1 MPSTDVVIIG
11 GGLVGLAIAKALSE
25 QYPSCTLAVLEKE
38 PQVGAHQS
46 RHNSGVIHSGLYYRP
61 GSVKAKT
68 CVAGAAL
75 MKRFCLEHAI
85 RYEECGKLVV
95 ATHEAER
102 PRLQALHARGL
113 ANGVAGIALVGPE
126 RLRELEPHARG
137 IQALHVPGAAVVDY
151 AQVSR
156 ALAEL
161 LQRRGAQVRTS
172 TRVTQ
177 LRRQGGAWDIETT
190 AGPLRAA
197 QVITCGGLHAD
208 RLVRMAHGPAD
219 VRIAPFRGEY
229 FEVVP
234 ARRSLVRS
242 MIYPVP
248 DPALPFLGVHFTRTI
263 AGHVHAGPNAVLAMK
278 REGYRK
284 RDVSWQDTAELLGFP
299 GFWRMARRYWTVGV
313 AEWHRSLSKGAFVRA
328 LQRLVP
334 AGRAEDLVPAESGVR
349 AQALGRDGSLL
360 DDFDI
365 QQGEA
370 AIYVRN
376 VPSPAATASL
386 AIGQTIAGM
395 AAASWHLPA
404 TPSGAHKI
412 A

>member
-1 MPSTDVVIIG
+1 MPSTDVAIIG
-11 GGLVGLAIAKALSE
+11 GGLIGLAIAKALSE
-25 QYPSCTLAVLEKE
+25 QHPACTLTILEKE

-46 RHNSGVIHSGLYYRP
+46 RRKSGVIHSGLYYRP

-68 CVAGAAL
+68 CVAGAVL
-75 MKRFCLEHAI
+75 MKRFCREQAI
-85 RYEECGKLVV
+85 RYEECGKLIV
-95 ATHEAER
+95 ATHETER
-102 PRLQALHARGL
+102 PRLQALHERGL
-113 ANGVAGIALVGPE
+113 ANGVAGMALIGPE
-126 RLRELEPHARG
+126 RLRELEPYARG
-137 IQALHVPGAAVVDY
+137 MQALHVPGTAIVDY
-151 AQVSR
+151 AEVTR
-156 ALAEL
+156 AIAGL
-161 LQRRGAQVRTS
+161 LQRRGAQIRTS

-177 LRRQGGAWDIETT
+177 LRRHSGAWDIETT

-197 QVITCGGLHAD
+197 YVITCGGLHAD
-208 RLVRMAHGPAD
+208 RLVRMAHGPMD

-242 MIYPVP
+242 MVYPVP

-263 AGHVHAGPNAVLAMK
+263 AGHVHAGPNAVLALK

-284 RDVSWQDTAELLGFP
+284 LDVSWRDTAELLGFP
-299 GFWRMARRYWTVGV
+299 GFWRMARRYWTVGL
-313 AEWHRSLSKGAFVRA
+313 AEWHRSLSTGAFVRA

-334 AGRAEDLVPAESGVR
+334 EVRAQDLVPAASGVR

-365 QQGEA
+365 QQGEG

-386 AIGQTIAGM
+386 AIGQSVAGM
-395 AAASWHLPA
+395 AGASWQLPSA
-404 TPSGAHKI
+404 RS
-412 A
+412 